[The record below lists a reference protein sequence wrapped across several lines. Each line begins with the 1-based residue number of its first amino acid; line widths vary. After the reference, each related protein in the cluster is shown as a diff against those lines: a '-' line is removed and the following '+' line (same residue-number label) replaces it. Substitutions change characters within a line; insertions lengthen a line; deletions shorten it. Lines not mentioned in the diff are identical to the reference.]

1 LRSTDLA
8 GASAYW
14 VRVRAFQ
21 NPSEVIRVVAEV
33 LQPGLV
39 RIDSTNVA
47 ALTID
52 LPAALRASTEKLRVV
67 WNGQTHE
74 LNAANGGEL
83 GSVPAL
89 SKLPKR
95 AGLEG
100 PLPAVIATPFAVVV
114 GTTSSD
120 PRMRETIQAR
130 ADSFAHQWL
139 SWQHQPLRMLKDTE
153 VTAEHEKSYSLVLIG
168 GADANAVTRKLA
180 RQLPFEATRN
190 EIRVD
195 GRVWKVKDSV
205 LQAIYPSPLAAD
217 RYVYV
222 ITATSPEGMYF
233 WKPQLVHFTFGYPV
247 TMFDWVIQDG
257 RRPPPGTQ
265 NAAIANVAAGVFDA
279 SWRRKDQWSVIRDYK
294 SAASWTLRR
303 APPKDFA
310 ASADALRAIAGRYEL
325 APGAVV
331 LMRPEGNRLVADIPT
346 GGSITLTSESDSIF
360 IVPETGDAVEFIR
373 DANGNI
379 TGASVENQGSLIW
392 AKRLP

>member
-1 LRSTDLA
+1 
-8 GASAYW
+8 
-14 VRVRAFQ
+14 
-21 NPSEVIRVVAEV
+21 VVAEV

-52 LPAALRASTEKLRVV
+52 LPASLRGSAEKLRVV

-74 LNAANGGEL
+74 LNAANRGEL
-83 GSVPAL
+83 GAVPAL
-89 SKLPKR
+89 SKLRKR

-114 GTTSSD
+114 GTTSADS
-120 PRMRETIQAR
+120 RMREMIQTR
-130 ADSFAHQWL
+130 ADSLARQWL

-153 VTAEHEKSYSLVLIG
+153 VTAEHEKSYSLILIG
-168 GADANAVTRKLA
+168 GADANAITRKLA

-217 RYVYV
+217 RYVQV

-233 WKPQLVHFTFGYPV
+233 WKPQWVHFILGYPV
-247 TMFDWVIQDG
+247 TTFDWIIQDG
-257 RRPPPGTQ
+257 RRPPPGTE
-265 NAAIANVAAGVFDA
+265 NAAIAHVAAGVFDA
-279 SWRRKDQWSVIRDYK
+279 SWRRKDQWAVDRDDK
-294 SAASWTLRR
+294 SAASWTLRH
-303 APPKDFA
+303 APPRDFVA
-310 ASADALRAIAGRYEL
+310 APEALQEIAGRYEL
-325 APGAVV
+325 SPGSGVTIRA
-331 LMRPEGNRLVADIPT
+331 EGNRLVAELWDATGIP
-346 GGSITLTSESDSIF
+346 LVSESNSIF
-360 IVPETGDAVEFIR
+360 VVPETGDAVEFIR